1 LKPVIDSLKT
11 NDDKVSI
18 AKLRAIGST
27 PPASASPLA
36 N

>member
-1 LKPVIDSLKT
+1 LKPVIDRLKID
-11 NDDKVSI
+11 DDKVSI
-18 AKLRAIGST
+18 AKLRVIGST